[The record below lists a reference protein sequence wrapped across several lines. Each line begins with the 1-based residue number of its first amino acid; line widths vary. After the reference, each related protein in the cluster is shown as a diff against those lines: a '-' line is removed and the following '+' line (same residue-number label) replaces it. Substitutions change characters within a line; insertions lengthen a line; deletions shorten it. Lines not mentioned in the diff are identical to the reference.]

1 MAAAEHSKKGEAA
14 VQGALRRST
23 FKNAPRLGHR
33 ARAGT
38 RPSRVWTSA
47 MATATAAGPDLPAPP
62 RKRGHFITLEGPE
75 GVGKSTQ
82 SEILCRRLEKAGEV
96 VVQTHEP
103 GGTVIGR
110 ELRAM
115 LLMPERPAPTPE
127 VQALLMSA
135 DRAQHVAEVIR
146 PALAAGMVVVS
157 DRYADSTFAYQ
168 GFGDGLDLAALQQIT
183 DFATGGLYPELTIL
197 IDLDPRIGLERRRA
211 AYRVGDGE
219 LNRIDRRDLSY
230 HQRVREG
237 YLELARREPQRFLVI
252 DGTRTVEE
260 IAAIIWERVAALLGL
275 EPAALSV
282 APD

>member
-1 MAAAEHSKKGEAA
+1 
-14 VQGALRRST
+14 
-23 FKNAPRLGHR
+23 
-33 ARAGT
+33 
-38 RPSRVWTSA
+38 
-47 MATATAAGPDLPAPP
+47 
-62 RKRGHFITLEGPE
+62 
-75 GVGKSTQ
+75 
-82 SEILCRRLEKAGEV
+82 
-96 VVQTHEP
+96 
-103 GGTVIGR
+103 
-110 ELRAM
+110 
-115 LLMPERPAPTPE
+115 
-127 VQALLMSA
+127 
-135 DRAQHVAEVIR
+135 QHVAEVIR

-168 GFGDGLDLAALQQIT
+168 GFGDGLDLAALQRIT

-237 YLELARREPQRFLVI
+237 YLALAQREPQRFLVI

-275 EPAALSV
+275 EPAAL
-282 APD
+282 